1 MNKLGFEVNHED
13 CSVEINRCHPFIWL
27 VFLMDLV
34 FGPLLILFCK
44 EYTFKQYI
52 NELKGIIKGR
62 YERL

>member
-1 MNKLGFEVNHED
+1 MNKLGFEYNYED
-13 CSVEINRCHPFIWL
+13 GSVEINRWHPFIWL

-34 FGPLLILFCK
+34 FGPLVMLFCK
-44 EYTFKQYI
+44 RYTFEQYI